1 MASYDKDSNMS
12 NNQTPMTKEFL
23 AERDSRIFKM
33 RQAGVGVSEIAKRF
47 GVSSKVVSLAVNRQL
62 EKLNKEDSLVYL
74 DVLRMELER
83 LDSLQAALWPL
94 TQFRKVTL
102 DDGSEVQVEPDL
114 KAVQQVLNVLDRRAK
129 LLGMDQTRINI
140 QSDISN
146 SAPIRATLAGQE
158 GMPRELL
165 KFDPESE
172 ARKLLSL
179 MAISGV
185 LPQET
190 VDAMLGINP
199 ILDAEVVEN
208 DPARAEPRQLESG
221 GEQGSREPEHN
232 DENNQ

>member
-1 MASYDKDSNMS
+1 
-12 NNQTPMTKEFL
+12 MTKEFL

-47 GVSSKVVSLAVNRQL
+47 GISSKVVSLAVNRQL

-102 DDGSEVQVEPDL
+102 DDGSEIQVEPDL

-129 LLGMDQTRINI
+129 LLGMDQTKINI
-140 QSDISN
+140 QSDVSL

-158 GMPRELL
+158 GMPREMLQ
-165 KFDPESE
+165 FDPESE
-172 ARKLLSL
+172 ARKLLHL
-179 MAISGV
+179 MALSGV

-190 VDAMLGINP
+190 VDAMLSSNSI
-199 ILDAEVVEN
+199 IDAEVVEN
-208 DPARAEPRQLESG
+208 EKTGTDTRQLESG
-221 GEQGSREPEHN
+221 SQQSGGNSGHDN
-232 DENNQ
+232 SNNQ